1 MKKGAKLLSVLLAF
15 VMAISVFAATF
26 AASAAKATYTELVT
40 EEDVDLMLEDV
51 NTVLAENVL
60 NGDAIEEI
68 YKFLPSLS
76 AIVNNGGSLNS
87 ATAEFYKAAQPE
99 RFADLPDGEIVA
111 DVTDENGNIVTPGT
125 FTTFFETHPIV
136 CDDLA
141 AFQEELNLIVDLAVT
156 DNVVTTLVFALIMPA
171 MMGGSVE
178 TSVEFANGL
187 DEVCAGIGVTQEDE
201 AAALLGLDPFTASGD
216 PEGIRTY
223 LKNIIAGLLP
233 DLSRNAMQLIKNLAD
248 EENGALIYSG
258 VTKILLN
265 LESVLTDVN
274 NGLSGMLDLS
284 SILPTIQNINSTW
297 ASFPTIGEG
306 ENTRL
311 DIQGTIGAL
320 VPMLTEQLTGS
331 ISLKIQFVDR
341 EPHDP
346 VAPDASD
353 APELGISDILGV
365 LSNGL
370 TFRTMDTSKVAEA
383 ETAADVVKTVY
394 DYLYDNLIADP
405 TNNALLST
413 VLELLPTLGSIFG
426 LQIDIPQDVMDFLT
440 AALQMDNDELAN
452 ELILLLAEEAGRHV
466 VTFVAAQD
474 PTCTEPGNSAYYVC
488 EGCGLA
494 FADEAATQEIDIAT
508 TVIPATGH
516 TPAEA
521 LVSDPEG
528 HYVVCDVC
536 GATLEAAAH
545 VDEDGDGLCDVCAF
559 EIPAEPEE
567 PTEPEQPTDPEQ
579 PTQPEEPTEPT
590 TGADDETPVKDAD
603 IPKTG
608 SAASIGF
615 GALSLA
621 AAGALVLL
629 RVRSK
634 KNDII

>member
-40 EEDVDLMLEDV
+40 EEDVDFMLEDV
-51 NTVLAENVL
+51 NTVLAKNVL
-60 NGDAIEEI
+60 NGDAIEAI

-76 AIVNNGGSLNS
+76 AIVNNGGSVNS
-87 ATAEFYKAAQPE
+87 ATAEFYKTAQPE

-156 DNVVTTLVFALIMPA
+156 DNVVSTLVFALIMPA

-187 DEVCAGIGVTQEDE
+187 DEVCAGIGVTQEAK
-201 AAALLGLDPFTASGD
+201 AAALLGLDPFTASGNA
-216 PEGIRTY
+216 EGIRTY

-233 DLSRNAMQLIKNLAD
+233 DLSSNAMQLIKNLAD
-248 EENGALIYSG
+248 EENGAYIYSG
-258 VTKILLN
+258 LTKIFAN
-265 LESVLTDVN
+265 LASVLTDVSS
-274 NGLSGMLDLS
+274 GLNGMLDLS

-320 VPMLTEQLTGS
+320 VPMLTQQLTGS
-331 ISLKIQFVDR
+331 ISLKIQFEDR

-346 VAPDASD
+346 VAPEASG
-353 APELGISDILGV
+353 APGLGFTYILDV

-370 TFRTMDTSKVAEA
+370 TFRTMDTTKLAEA
-383 ETAADVVKTVY
+383 ETDADVVKTIY

-405 TNNALLST
+405 TNNALLTT
-413 VLELLPTLGSIFG
+413 VLDVLPMLGSLIG
-426 LQIDIPQDVMDFLT
+426 QDINIPQDIMDFLT
-440 AALQMDNDELAN
+440 AALKMDNDELAN
-452 ELILLLAEEAGRHV
+452 ELILMLANEVGRHV
-466 VTFVAAQD
+466 MTLVPAKD
-474 PTCTEPGNSAYYVC
+474 PTCTEAGNTAYYVC
-488 EGCGLA
+488 EACGLA
-494 FADEAATQEIDIAT
+494 FADEAATQEIDPAT

-516 TPAEA
+516 TPADA
-521 LVSDPEG
+521 LVSDANG
-528 HYVVCDVC
+528 HYEVCAVC
-536 GATLEAAAH
+536 GATLSSAAH
-545 VDEDGDGLCDVCAF
+545 VDEDGDGLCDVCGYA
-559 EIPAEPEE
+559 IPEVEE
-567 PTEPEQPTDPEQ
+567 PT
-579 PTQPEEPTEPT
+579 TQPDTDNGDN
-590 TGADDETPVKDAD
+590 TGNTDNTGNGGNGGSSSEKPVTDVN
-603 IPKTG
+603 IPQTG
-608 SAASIGF
+608 SVAGIAF
-615 GALSLA
+615 GAVSLA
-621 AAGALVLL
+621 TAGALILL
-629 RVRSK
+629 RARSK
-634 KNDII
+634 KHD